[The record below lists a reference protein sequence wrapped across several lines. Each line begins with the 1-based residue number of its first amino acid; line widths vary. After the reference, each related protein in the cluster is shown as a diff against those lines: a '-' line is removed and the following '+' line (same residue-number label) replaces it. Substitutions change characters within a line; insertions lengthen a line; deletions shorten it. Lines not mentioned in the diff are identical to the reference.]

1 MNFIKNMSQFL
12 WSIPMAYVISYG
24 SIYFDFYM
32 LTCSFL
38 VIDAMMALIGI
49 INIITPTPA
58 NTDGPMVMYRNKMAN
73 TN

>member
-1 MNFIKNMSQFL
+1 
-12 WSIPMAYVISYG
+12 MAYVISYG